1 MSRRLYVLVIVLF
14 IVSLFALIAY
24 RQDGVDL
31 KQASTFSTKGA
42 RSTVEVVEI
51 LTPSVVQILTE
62 RLAMSSANQPLPR
75 RGVGTGIVLDKQGHI
90 LTNNHVIDGAQRITV
105 TLNNGKSFL
114 AQVVGGDPI
123 TDTAV
128 IRIDAKGLQ
137 PATLGRSSDLRIG
150 EEVIAVGHALGLSGG
165 PTISKG
171 VISALGRSIDIDPH
185 TTIVDLI
192 QTDAAINP
200 GNSGGPLVSI
210 KAEVVGINT
219 AIIEGSQGIGFAI
232 NIDDAQVVVAQ
243 LVDKG
248 YVERGVLGI
257 APMNLTPGLANQI
270 GVPVRQGV
278 LAVRVTPSFPA
289 AEAGLQEEDVIVQ
302 LGEEPIHN
310 TGELSKFLLIH
321 LPGETIT
328 VVFFRGSEQMTTQII
343 LRERPR

>member
-1 MSRRLYVLVIVLF
+1 MSRPLYVLIVVLF
-14 IVSLFALIAY
+14 IVAMLALIAY
-24 RQDGVDL
+24 RP
-31 KQASTFSTKGA
+31 SSTKDA

-62 RLAMSSANQPLPR
+62 RLAMNSVNQPLPR
-75 RGVGTGIVLDKQGHI
+75 RGVGTGIVLDEQGHI
-90 LTNNHVIDGAQRITV
+90 LTNNHVIDGVQRITV

-114 AQVVGGDPI
+114 AQVVGGDPA

-150 EEVIAVGHALGLSGG
+150 EEVIAVGHALGLPGG

-232 NIDDAQVVVAQ
+232 NIDDAQMVVAQ
-243 LVDKG
+243 LVEKG

-257 APMNLTPGLANQI
+257 APMNLTPGLASQI
-270 GVPVRQGV
+270 GVPVLKGV
-278 LAVRVTPSFPA
+278 LVVRVFPDFPA

-310 TGELSKFLLIH
+310 TGELSKFLLTH
-321 LPGETIT
+321 LPGKTVT
-328 VVFFRGSEQMTTQII
+328 VVFFRGSEQMTAQII
-343 LRERPR
+343 LRERPK